1 MAQIRPFRG
10 VRANPGHAAAV
21 VAPPYDVL
29 DEAEARAILARRPE
43 SFIQVTRPE
52 VNLPRGTDSHS
63 AEAYAAAHLAL
74 QTLLAKGILEREDK
88 PSLYL
93 YGQRMGEHRQTALM
107 ALCPTADYDAGL
119 IKKHEF
125 TRPDKEQDRVDHI
138 TGVNAQTGLVF
149 LAYRQ
154 QEQAKAA
161 LDSAT
166 AEHLFTVTSEDGVEH
181 SLSRI
186 SDSADIQAI
195 QLAFGGMDA
204 LYIADGHHR
213 SAAASRVAQARN
225 GQGEAG
231 WFLCGIFPDDSLY
244 CMAYNRL
251 VKDLGG
257 LSPASLKRE
266 LAENFEIQDGVE
278 ALPTV
283 RGSFTMYLD
292 GIWSLL
298 TPKEGVVDHSDPVA
312 RIDAAVLQDRV
323 LAPLLGIEDPRR
335 DKRVGFVGGIR
346 GAQYLQDAVD
356 QGRAAVAFHTFPT
369 GLDQLFSVADADRVM
384 PPKSTWFEPKLA
396 GGILVHTLD

>member
-10 VRANPGHAAAV
+10 VRANPERAAAV

-52 VNLPRGTDSHS
+52 VNLPAGTDSHS

-74 QTLLAKGILEREDK
+74 QTLLAKGILEREEK

-93 YGQRMGEHRQTALM
+93 YAQRMGEHRQTALM

-154 QEQAKAA
+154 QEQAKSA
-161 LDSAT
+161 LAGAT

-186 SDSADIQAI
+186 SDPADIQAI
-195 QLAFGGMDA
+195 QDAFGGMEA

-213 SAAASRVAQARN
+213 SAAASRVAKTR
-225 GQGEAG
+225 GGKGEAS

-251 VKDLGG
+251 VQDLAGF
-257 LSPASLKRE
+257 SPASLKRE
-266 LAENFEIQDGVE
+266 LAKNFEIQDGVE

-292 GIWSLL
+292 GTWSLL
-298 TPKEGVVDHSDPVA
+298 TPKAGVVDQSDPVA

-335 DKRVGFVGGIR
+335 DVRVGFVGGIR

-356 QGRAAVAFHTFPT
+356 QGRAAIAFHMFPT

>member
-10 VRANPGHAAAV
+10 VRANPERAAAV

-29 DEAEARAILARRPE
+29 DEAEARAILERRPE

-52 VNLPRGTDSHS
+52 VNLPPGTDSHS
-63 AEAYAAAHLAL
+63 PEAYAAAHLAL
-74 QTLLAKGILEREDK
+74 QTLLAKGILEREEQ

-93 YGQRMGEHRQTALM
+93 YAQRMGEHRQTALM
-107 ALCPTADYDAGL
+107 ALCPTADYDAGT

-161 LDSAT
+161 LESAK

-181 SLSRI
+181 TLSRI
-186 SDSADIQAI
+186 SGPSDIQAI
-195 QLAFGGMDA
+195 QAAFGEMEA

-213 SAAASRVAQARN
+213 SAAASRVAQARG

-251 VKDLGG
+251 VKDLAGF
-257 LSPASLKRE
+257 SVASLKQE
-266 LAENFEIQDGVE
+266 LSENFEIQDGVD
-278 ALPTV
+278 ALPTQ
-283 RGSFTMYLD
+283 RGSFTMYMD
-292 GIWSLL
+292 GTWSLL
-298 TPKEGVVDHSDPVA
+298 TPRAGVVDESDPVA

-335 DKRVGFVGGIR
+335 DVRVGFVGGIR

-356 QGRAAVAFHTFPT
+356 QGRAAIAFHMFPT
-369 GLDQLFSVADADRVM
+369 GLDQLFAVADADRVM

>member
-10 VRANPGHAAAV
+10 VRANPERAAAV

-52 VNLPRGTDSHS
+52 VNLPAGTDSHS
-63 AEAYAAAHLAL
+63 PEAYAAAHLAL
-74 QTLLAKGILEREDK
+74 QTLLAKGILEREEQ

-93 YGQRMGEHRQTALM
+93 YAQRMGEHRQTALM
-107 ALCPTADYDAGL
+107 ALCPTADYDAGA

-154 QEQAKAA
+154 QEQAKSA
-161 LDSAT
+161 LESAK

-186 SDSADIQAI
+186 SDPSDIQAI
-195 QLAFGGMDA
+195 QAAFGEMEA

-213 SAAASRVAQARN
+213 SAAASRVAQARG
-225 GQGEAG
+225 GQGEAA

-251 VKDLGG
+251 VKDLAGF
-257 LSPASLKRE
+257 SAASLKKE
-266 LAENFEIQDGVE
+266 LAKNFEIQEDVD
-278 ALPTV
+278 ALPPQ
-283 RGSFTMYLD
+283 RGSFTMYLE
-292 GIWSLL
+292 GSWSLL
-298 TPKEGVVDHSDPVA
+298 TPRAGVVDASDPVA
-312 RIDAAVLQDRV
+312 SIDAAVLQDRV

-335 DKRVGFVGGIR
+335 DVRVGFVGGIR
-346 GAQYLQDAVD
+346 GAGYLKDAVD
-356 QGRAAVAFHTFPT
+356 QGRAAVAFHMFPT
-369 GLDQLFSVADADRVM
+369 GLDQLFAVADADRVM